1 MTDREDRIAIFRTN
15 VIDNQWDSQ
24 TKDLGNEILAYIS
37 AKKASFPSTPMSW
50 YAWSLVQNVTGLFNP
65 LESWTDTD
73 ERLFEIIVHPK
84 YWKNNSSNNYY
95 EFFDANFFRYLATAV
110 RNEQPYSTS
119 VIEQILVY
127 WKKYKLD
134 EKELLRGVA
143 EHMPWEKEGTLT
155 SAGQYLLQ
163 KIKDDFNS
171 VFKVFLPESNHQ
183 LLSFLLKFDNA
194 FADAHLS
201 DFLAIQKDKQNTNR
215 KNYISWF
222 SVQALLEKDAK
233 KYEPYILEK
242 LPHLEQQECIYH
254 VYKLLL
260 IHFPEKYKND
270 IAKFAYIYL
279 DAAKDEMN
287 LKKGSYREPG
297 YDSIWNEAKKQYD
310 HMSFTEVH
318 IKNLLLN
325 ADSKET
331 LPYMGDLFAIC
342 EETSLK
348 GQFLTTFIEYY
359 KEAFLPYVMASGLD
373 VPTNDWRAE
382 EYYRRLFK
390 VLAEVDYSAFEAK
403 IWSFC
408 RSKSKKVREMA
419 AVLLAKQGEKAV
431 PEATK
436 LLNDKKGETRQI
448 GALILSLT
456 RVDSAQKI
464 LLETIDNEKND
475 DARDVMLESLAGV
488 LPILKSEEEIKSVI
502 EKAAKRGKLSQ
513 ALEAWLDETQLPKLY
528 WLSGEEFS
536 AEAIRFLFY
545 RQSRVK
551 DIRIDVEAKPLL
563 DFIDKTKSKP
573 FAEALLNAFLNNG
586 ADAKYKFCL
595 TLATILGSDDE
606 VDILKAKV
614 LQWSDAG
621 RGKMGEYAVKAI
633 ALNGSNKALRAVEFF
648 FRKFKNKYKNIGAAA
663 NESFS
668 LVAEE
673 LNIHPYELADS
684 IIPDF
689 GFTGLFKEFEV
700 NGEPYRAFV
709 NNDFKMAFLNEDSK
723 MLKSLPKGTPKELQD
738 EFKEIAKEI
747 RDIVKSQ
754 SSRLEQ
760 YLVIQRKWTT
770 ERWQAFFLEN
780 PVMFAYAIR
789 LVWGIYQD
797 NTLVSTFLCQEDQT
811 LVNEEG
817 DEISLEDGS
826 QIGIVHPISL
836 NEQQIN
842 YWTENLLDAELEPI
856 FPQLN
861 RPVVLLP
868 DWQKAT
874 RMSNEFKGVQYGG
887 FGFVSKMEKLGW
899 NRGSVIDGGG
909 IASYYKDFSALGI
922 TAIIMQEGVLGIGY
936 YEENAEL
943 GSLMFVRNKSV
954 SFGSYVYDEPDKE
967 NDPRLI
973 PFGDVPPIVYSE
985 VVADMQFF
993 KENDAKKQS
1002 N

>member
-1 MTDREDRIAIFRTN
+1 MRLTERQERIEVVKEEIRKVSWNAQELELGNQILAYAFDKQAPFPTAPLPFNMYKIGNSVFILNNIDEWDSEDEHLLAFFTHPDYWKIPPSYGFYKVFFLFINSNIDNEHLNSVN
-15 VIDNQWDSQ
+15 VIDRLLEYWHKYQLNEE
-24 TKDLGNEILAYIS
+24 EILEGIVKHIPAYNWFKNGKITS
-37 AKKASFPSTPMSW
+37 AGKYLLERTEKDFTH
-50 YAWSLVQNVTGLFNP
+50 VIKLF
-65 LESWTDTD
+65 
-73 ERLFEIIVHPK
+73 
-84 YWKNNSSNNYY
+84 NSSN
-95 EFFDANFFRYLATAV
+95 E
-110 RNEQPYSTS
+110 
-119 VIEQILVY
+119 
-127 WKKYKLD
+127 
-134 EKELLRGVA
+134 
-143 EHMPWEKEGTLT
+143 
-155 SAGQYLLQ
+155 
-163 KIKDDFNS
+163 
-171 VFKVFLPESNHQ
+171 HQ
-183 LLSFLLKFDNA
+183 LL
-194 FADAHLS
+194 
-201 DFLAIQKDKQNTNR
+201 DFLAKTDAEFIDKLVSYFLSIRQYANGP
-215 KNYISWF
+215 KFISW
-222 SVQALLEKDAK
+222 VCADILLTKNAS

-242 LPHLEQQECIYH
+242 LPDLEQPECIYH

-270 IAKFAYIYL
+270 SVKFSYLYL
-279 DAAKDEMN
+279 DAAKNEM
-287 LKKGSYREPG
+287 LLQKESYREPG
-297 YDSIWNEAKKQYD
+297 YVNFWDEAKKRYIHD
-310 HMSFTEVH
+310 SFTGIHVG
-318 IKNLLLN
+318 NLLLN
-325 ADSKET
+325 ADRKDT
-331 LPYMGDLFAIC
+331 LSYMGDLFAACQSI
-342 EETSLK
+342 SIK
-348 GQFLTTFIEYY
+348 GDFLVRFVEYY
-359 KEAFLPYVMASGLD
+359 KEDFLNYVVASGLN
-373 VPTNDWRAE
+373 VSANSWEME
-382 EYYRRLFK
+382 EYYRKLLK
-390 VLAEVDYSAFEAK
+390 VSAEIDYSPYEAK
-403 IWSFC
+403 IWAFC
-408 RSKSKKVREMA
+408 RSKSKKMREMA
-419 AVLLAKQGEKAV
+419 AVLLAKQGEKAIL
-431 PEATK
+431 EATK
-436 LLNDKKGETRQI
+436 LLNDKKGEIRQI
-448 GALILSLT
+448 GALLLSLT
-456 RVDSAQKI
+456 KVDSAQKI

-488 LPILKSEEEIKSVI
+488 LPISKNEEEIKSAI

-606 VDILKAKV
+606 VEILKAKV
-614 LQWSDAG
+614 VQWSDAG
-621 RGKMGEYAVKAI
+621 RGKMGEYAVKAL

-648 FRKFKNKYKNIGAAA
+648 SRKYKNKYKNIGAAA
-663 NESFS
+663 NEAFV
-668 LVAEE
+668 LAAEE

-689 GFTGLFKEFEV
+689 GFTGLFKKFEV
-700 NGEPYRAFV
+700 NGDPYRAFV

-723 MLKSLPKGTPKELQD
+723 LLKSLPKGTSKELQD

-760 YLVIQRKWTT
+760 YLVIQRKWTA
-770 ERWQAFFLEN
+770 EKWVAFFTEN

-789 LVWGIYQD
+789 LIWGVYTD
-797 NTLVSTFLCQEDQT
+797 NQLLFTFLCQEDQI

-817 DEISLEDGS
+817 DEISLDDDT

-842 YWTENLLDAELEPI
+842 YWTENLADADIEPI

-861 RPVVLLP
+861 RPVILLP
-868 DWQKAT
+868 DSQKST
-874 RMSNEFKGVQYGG
+874 RMSNEFRGIQYAG

-899 NRGSVIDGGG
+899 NRGSIIDGGG
-909 IASYYKDFSALGI
+909 IASYYKDFSALGV
-922 TAIIMQEGVLGIGY
+922 TAIIMQEGVLAIGY
-936 YEENAEL
+936 YEQNAEL

-967 NDPRLI
+967 NDSRLI

-993 KENDAKKQS
+993 RDNDAKKQS